1 MMTKTKLALLATV
14 ASCVLMQ
21 PAMALDAK
29 AFVDKVA
36 HVYKT
41 VGYDLEFGA
50 ATLDGDTITVDG
62 VKVKLAMDPAAPT
75 EFDFKEPITFSGVT
89 ELEDGGYTVD
99 SASVPDVDAPIKED
113 GVEGRLTVSGIKAE
127 DLYFPGGET
136 IPAVDLLQLV
146 GSFSTGA
153 LSLERKGAVI
163 VSYDSLE
170 SISAFTPVDGGS
182 DLSEIESSFSVNNI
196 AIDLTTVKDEQPEE
210 TAMIDALGLTKV
222 TGNINQH
229 YTWTL
234 ADGHINL
241 DQLLLDFDD
250 VGALDLTAEV
260 TGVTPAV
267 LDQLYAMQ
275 AKMVEDGA
283 ATTDEQSQA
292 QMMAGMALMQGVSI
306 AKVGVRFD
314 DYGITGRTL
323 EALAAQNGVEAAQFV
338 EGLKSTLPALVGQV
352 GIPALTDM
360 VVPAVSAFLDDPQSL
375 EARVQPSQPTSL
387 LVLMAGAANPA
398 GLIKTLGLTITA
410 NQAAAE

>member
-21 PAMALDAK
+21 PAMALDAQT
-29 AFVDKVA
+29 FVDKVA

-41 VGYDLEFGA
+41 AGYDLEFGA
-50 ATLDGDTITVDG
+50 ATVDGDTVTVDG
-62 VKVKLAMDPAAPT
+62 VTVKLVATPEMPT
-75 EFDFKEPITFSGVT
+75 AFSFKEPITFSGVT
-89 ELEDGGYTVD
+89 ELADGGYKVE
-99 SASVPDVDAPIKED
+99 SASIPDVDTPIEED
-113 GVEGRLTVSGIKAE
+113 GVAGRLTVKGIKAE

-136 IPAVDLLQLV
+136 IPASAMLQLA
-146 GSFSTGA
+146 GSISTGA
-153 LSLERKGAVI
+153 LSLERKGAVV

-170 SISAFTPVDGGS
+170 AISAFTPEQGGAE
-182 DLSEIESSFSVNNI
+182 LSEIESSFSVNNI
-196 AIDLTTVKDEQPEE
+196 AIDLTTIKEEQPDES
-210 TAMIDALGLTKV
+210 ALIDALGLTNV

-234 ADGHINL
+234 ADGRINV
-241 DQLLLDFDD
+241 DQMLFDFDD
-250 VGALDLTAEV
+250 VGALDLTAEI
-260 TGVTPAV
+260 TGLTPAV

-275 AKMVEDGA
+275 AKMVEDGGV
-283 ATTDEQSQA
+283 TTEEQSQA

-306 AKVGVRFD
+306 ANLGIRFD
-314 DYGITGRTL
+314 DYGITGRAL
-323 EALAAQNGVEAAQFV
+323 ETLAAQNGVEADQFV
-338 EGLKSTLPALVGQV
+338 EGLKSTLPALVGQA